1 MKSVILS
8 SVLPMAVVV
17 STTAG
22 LVEKTFAAERDKKF
36 FQSVEGKWVGPG
48 EIVAGKYKGT
58 KFTCNFTGSTPE
70 GKIGMSLDGGCRVG
84 MFTQQMSATIQH
96 KGREGYRGSFM
107 GGAAGSGLDIV
118 GGNVVD
124 ANKVVFTINRNQL
137 RGVMQALVPNDN
149 SMTVTVAVR
158 VDQQLVPV
166 IGMKLKRVD
175 TLQVGS
181 IAPN

>member
-22 LVEKTFAAERDKKF
+22 MAEKTFAAERGKKF
-36 FQSVEGKWVGPG
+36 FQSVVGPG

-58 KFTCNFTGSTPE
+58 KFTCNFTGSTPD

-96 KGREGYRGSFM
+96 KGREGYKGSFM
-107 GGAAGSGLDIV
+107 GGAAGSGLDII
-118 GGNVVD
+118 GGNVVS

-175 TLQVGS
+175 TLEVGS